1 MFEPLL
7 TALAALRRV
16 LAVGALATV
25 VVLGTAACDDLMPNV
40 DVEQG
45 DDGDDS
51 GDDGGDGGDDGDDG
65 GDDGDDGGD
74 DNDDGDDDGG
84 DDGDDGDN

>member
-1 MFEPLL
+1 MKMFEPLL

-45 DDGDDS
+45 DDG
-51 GDDGGDGGDDGDDG
+51 GDDGDDG
-65 GDDGDDGGD
+65 GDDGDDGD
-74 DNDDGDDDGG
+74 DDGGDDDGG
-84 DDGDDGDN
+84 DDGED

>member
-7 TALAALRRV
+7 TALATLRRV

-45 DDGDDS
+45 DDG
-51 GDDGGDGGDDGDDG
+51 GDDGDDG
-65 GDDGDDGGD
+65 GDDGDDGD
-74 DNDDGDDDGG
+74 DDGGDDDGG
-84 DDGDDGDN
+84 DDGED

>member
-1 MFEPLL
+1 MKAFEPLL
-7 TALAALRRV
+7 TALTALRRV

-45 DDGDDS
+45 DDGDDG
-51 GDDGGDGGDDGDDG
+51 GDDGGDGGDGG
-65 GDDGDDGGD
+65 GDDGDDDG
-74 DNDDGDDDGG
+74 DNDDE
-84 DDGDDGDN
+84 DDGDDGDD

>member
-7 TALAALRRV
+7 TVLAALRRV

-45 DDGDDS
+45 DDGDD
-51 GDDGGDGGDDGDDG
+51 GDDGGEDNGDDDGEDDGDDE
-65 GDDGDDGGD
+65 D
-74 DNDDGDDDGG
+74 
-84 DDGDDGDN
+84 

>member
-25 VVLGTAACDDLMPNV
+25 VVLGTAACDDLMPTV

-45 DDGDDS
+45 DDGD
-51 GDDGGDGGDDGDDG
+51 GGGDDGDG
-65 GDDGDDGGD
+65 G
-74 DNDDGDDDGG
+74 DNDD
-84 DDGDDGDN
+84 DDGDNDDDGDGDD

>member
-45 DDGDDS
+45 DDGDDG
-51 GDDGGDGGDDGDDG
+51 GDDGDDGDDG
-65 GDDGDDGGD
+65 GDDGDD
-74 DNDDGDDDGG
+74 DGDGDEG
-84 DDGDDGDN
+84 DDGDG

>member
-16 LAVGALATV
+16 LAVGALAAV

-45 DDGDDS
+45 DDGDDG
-51 GDDGGDGGDDGDDG
+51 GDDGGDGGDDGDDDG
-65 GDDGDDGGD
+65 DNDDDDDGDGD
-74 DNDDGDDDGG
+74 D
-84 DDGDDGDN
+84 

>member
-16 LAVGALATV
+16 LAVGALAAV

-45 DDGDDS
+45 DDGDD
-51 GDDGGDGGDDGDDG
+51 GGDDGDDDG
-65 GDDGDDGGD
+65 DNDDDGDGD
-74 DNDDGDDDGG
+74 D
-84 DDGDDGDN
+84 

>member
-7 TALAALRRV
+7 TALSALRRV

-25 VVLGTAACDDLMPNV
+25 VVLGSAACDDLMPNV

-45 DDGDDS
+45 DDGGGDGDDE
-51 GDDGGDGGDDGDDG
+51 GGGDDEDDEDDEGGGDDEDDEDEDDGGDED
-65 GDDGDDGGD
+65 
-74 DNDDGDDDGG
+74 
-84 DDGDDGDN
+84 

>member
-45 DDGDDS
+45 DDG
-51 GDDGGDGGDDGDDG
+51 GDDGDDG
-65 GDDGDDGGD
+65 GDDGDDGD
-74 DNDDGDDDGG
+74 DDGGDDDGG
-84 DDGDDGDN
+84 DDGED

>member
-25 VVLGTAACDDLMPNV
+25 VVLGTAACDDLMPTV
-40 DVEQG
+40 DVEQ
-45 DDGDDS
+45 
-51 GDDGGDGGDDGDDG
+51 GDDGDDG

-74 DNDDGDDDGG
+74 NDDGDND
-84 DDGDDGDN
+84 DDGDGDD